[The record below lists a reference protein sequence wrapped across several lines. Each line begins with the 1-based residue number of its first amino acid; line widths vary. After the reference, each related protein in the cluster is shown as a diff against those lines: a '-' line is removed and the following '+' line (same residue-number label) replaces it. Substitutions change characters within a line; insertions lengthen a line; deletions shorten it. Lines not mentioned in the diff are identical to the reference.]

1 MYQLSLKVSPYTRSR
16 LEALHAALRAD
27 PVRSLHGEFT
37 MSHTLRVALYR
48 ALCQWRAAH
57 PDVPLLKTPRQGRR
71 RRTRTLPNYEKY
83 SIQIPESLLCL
94 LDSYALHSDMTRC
107 QAFRDA
113 LDNGLML

>member
-1 MYQLSLKVSPYTRSR
+1 
-16 LEALHAALRAD
+16 
-27 PVRSLHGEFT
+27 

-71 RRTRTLPNYEKY
+71 RRMRCLPSDYAQY
-83 SIQIPESLLCL
+83 SIHLPESLLCL
-94 LDSYALHSDMTRC
+94 LDTYALHSGMTRA